1 MKKLSPSRLIFLTI
15 LSTLLF
21 LSDDF
26 LQKIYIAN
34 NHAELELGYVVAMTA
49 FSAGL
54 WCTGRRWFVMPIL
67 LLFAS
72 MQLLQ
77 LAHIS
82 YIGQPLSPVDISRLY
97 SEWGEVSVAAGYAF
111 ADHWPVLFAW
121 GIPYTL
127 LFGLFWRYLPQTASR
142 GAWLAMLLVI
152 VALGSKPDRAV
163 KRDMIFFMPG
173 PTRSSLHNS
182 LNAFSYYAMRM
193 SFGRDRVTRPVYV
206 PYRVEPL
213 TVAERPDRIWV
224 ILGESVRSDRLSVY
238 GYERDTSP
246 HLVALQHQGL
256 LDIVPGQAAS
266 VATGSTIPLLMNGAA
281 EPGNVDEI
289 TRKTA
294 NLFKL
299 ARASGYST
307 FWVSAQES
315 KLMNNV
321 GEQWLNQ
328 YRTREDAPM
337 NYAQLGDRALLG
349 ELVSMVAF
357 GRSFGVIHTRAA
369 HILYEEAYAHDA
381 EFKVMWPAATKL
393 GVNQRQSNQYDNA
406 LRYFDSL
413 VSDVVE
419 MAKGLPGRTLVIV
432 TSDHG
437 QMLGDEGRWGHN
449 VLTPQVA
456 AVPMLLFS
464 TDGKS
469 RWPQAHVFSHNELHG
484 WLAGQMGW
492 RVINPNAEPSVSW
505 LHGNNPYGDNLVVK
519 ITRVGAQ
526 TLWSDQQLVSRLAS
540 QPKSARHQ

>member
-1 MKKLSPSRLIFLTI
+1 MKALTQHRLIFLTI

-26 LQKIYIAN
+26 LQKIYTAN
-34 NHAELELGYVVAMTA
+34 NHAELELNYVLAMAA

-54 WCTGRRWFVMPIL
+54 WCTGQRWFVMPIL

-77 LAHIS
+77 LSHIS

-97 SEWGEVSVAAGYAF
+97 SEWGEVSGVLGSAF
-111 ADHWPVLFAW
+111 ADHWPVLLAW

-256 LDIVPGQAAS
+256 LDVVPGQAAS
-266 VATGSTIPLLMNGAA
+266 VATGSTIPLLINGVD
-281 EPGNVDEI
+281 EPGNIDEI

-299 ARASGYST
+299 AHASGYST

-315 KLMNNV
+315 KLMSDI
-321 GEQWLNQ
+321 GEKWLD
-328 YRTREDAPM
+328 RHSTREDAPVQ
-337 NYAQLGDRALLG
+337 YAQKGDRAILERLTR
-349 ELVSMVAF
+349 VATS
-357 GRSFGVIHTRAA
+357 GRSFGVIQTRAT
-369 HILYEEAYAHDA
+369 HIPYEEAYAHDA
-381 EFKVMWPAATKL
+381 AFQVAWPDSASL
-393 GVNQRQSNQYDNA
+393 DINQRQSNRYDNA

-413 VSDVVE
+413 VVDV
-419 MAKGLPGRTLVIV
+419 MAMATRLPGRTLVIV

-437 QMLGDEGRWGHN
+437 QMLGDQGRWGHN

-469 RWPQAHVFSHNELHG
+469 RWPREPVFSHNELHG
-484 WLAGQMGW
+484 WLASQIGW
-492 RVINPNAEPSVSW
+492 RVINPNAKPGISW
-505 LHGNNPYGDNLVVK
+505 FHGNNPYGDNLFVK
-519 ITRVGAQ
+519 ITQA
-526 TLWSDQQLVSRLAS
+526 LWSEQQLVSRLES
-540 QPKSARHQ
+540 QQSGSKQ